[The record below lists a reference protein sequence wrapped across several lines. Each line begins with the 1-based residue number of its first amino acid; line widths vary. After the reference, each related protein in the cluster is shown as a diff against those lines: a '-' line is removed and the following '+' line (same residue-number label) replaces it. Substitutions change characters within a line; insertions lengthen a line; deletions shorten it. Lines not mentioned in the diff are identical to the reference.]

1 MTLPWNLPYHPI
13 NQRKV
18 SNGAEKHIIWTVKEK
33 TNMISAS
40 VKTWHKKNIYGTLI
54 SSFSKKD
61 WDVFYCFLKESI
73 PDIPY
78 ALFSPL
84 QSFTTIMKG
93 IMRSSVPVLQEQDDR
108 TEGVPTDEVGPQGHN
123 EVVDAWTSVLHREN
137 DQLTLP
143 AVIICILVRTVL
155 AILLEDAYNYKS
167 SDSRFN
173 TK

>member
-1 MTLPWNLPYHPI
+1 
-13 NQRKV
+13 
-18 SNGAEKHIIWTVKEK
+18 
-33 TNMISAS
+33 
-40 VKTWHKKNIYGTLI
+40 
-54 SSFSKKD
+54 
-61 WDVFYCFLKESI
+61 
-73 PDIPY
+73 
-78 ALFSPL
+78 
-84 QSFTTIMKG
+84 MKG
-93 IMRSSVPVLQEQDDR
+93 IIRSSVPVLQEQDDR
-108 TEGVPTDEVGPQGHN
+108 TEGVPTDEVGPQGHY